1 MRITARRAIAAIL
14 VACGILVGLLFVS
27 LNTIINKN
35 RENIQAQLQKAMGR
49 SVTFDSVNVGL
60 WGGLGLSVKDLQI
73 ADDPRFA
80 ATPLIQTK
88 DLKMEV
94 RWLPLFLGN
103 VEIQKL
109 VLDEPEVQIIRN
121 ERGALN
127 LLALGAA
134 KEKAGEKK
142 TPEGQAAPPSAA
154 RSPLSFLVS
163 DVEITHAKVH
173 YVDRSSKEPVEIR
186 LENVDLYISGSG
198 LTRTATIRLGASLLN
213 GKAKNVVVEGQIGP
227 VGDLKDWKRFP
238 LDLQFAVDF
247 LPVCIPAVRG
257 PVPTAVALVRG
268 GIRALCARTVQ
279 QDRGVHATGSTPGP

>member
-109 VLDEPEVQIIRN
+109 VLDEPSPDHPQREGCPQPAGPGRGQGKGRGK
-121 ERGALN
+121 EDSRGASRSSVCR
-127 LLALGAA
+127 
-134 KEKAGEKK
+134 
-142 TPEGQAAPPSAA
+142 TV
-154 RSPLSFLVS
+154 SPLFP
-163 DVEITHAKVH
+163 
-173 YVDRSSKEPVEIR
+173 RFR
-186 LENVDLYISGSG
+186 C
-198 LTRTATIRLGASLLN
+198 
-213 GKAKNVVVEGQIGP
+213 
-227 VGDLKDWKRFP
+227 GDHSRQSP
-238 LDLQFAVDF
+238 LRRPL
-247 LPVCIPAVRG
+247 I
-257 PVPTAVALVRG
+257 
-268 GIRALCARTVQ
+268 
-279 QDRGVHATGSTPGP
+279 